1 MLEQEFE
8 QLAKTIRQ
16 AVTKYRESSSTV
28 TVRQVRVRRRDFSL
42 VYGPDPEFANFK
54 RERIEE
60 DFWDWRDQERFHGS
74 VIDGLQEF
82 KSLVAML
89 GPKSRWVEGFARS
102 ISFASFQGLDDGE
115 LLERVNAIGREL
127 DGRPLPV
134 KVTAYINGLSINESP
149 LVISDGFSLRH
160 PIPEDTAEYVMLDE
174 YGGFSFPP
182 LAQTLFS
189 VVGELVLD
197 AVNTA
202 PAQMEFLRRVN
213 ALRLF
218 RVGGIASYRY
228 SIYSRHFPLMGGRV
242 TNSGPG
248 PLSRFA
254 YTLSSSDAAALSN
267 FLRDV
272 VPLLPDP
279 LRSDKIT
286 SERQIAYTRYTD
298 AIFQEGPLERA
309 ITSAITALE
318 ALFLQEKTE
327 LGHRLAQRVSLF
339 LRVLGTQSNAP
350 STFETIKRGYNIRSK
365 FIHGGSLK
373 AKERPEADSLAPV
386 LMEYTRECV
395 LACFQV
401 LTPKDK
407 LLDELDRAMID
418 TAGMNQLQ
426 ASLAPIAH
434 K

>member
-1 MLEQEFE
+1 
-8 QLAKTIRQ
+8 LAYS
-16 AVTKYRESSSTV
+16 A
-28 TVRQVRVRRRDFSL
+28 
-42 VYGPDPEFANFK
+42 DPEFANFK

-60 DFWDWRDQERFHGS
+60 DFWDWRDQERFHVS
-74 VIDGLQEF
+74 VIEGLQEF
-82 KSLVAML
+82 KSLMAML
-89 GPKSRWVEGFARS
+89 RPKSAWVEGFARS
-102 ISFASFQGLDDGE
+102 VCFASFQGLDDGE

-134 KVTAYINGLSINESP
+134 KVTAYINGLSIGESP
-149 LVISDGFSLRH
+149 LLISDGFILRH
-160 PIPEDTAEYVMLDE
+160 PTHEDMAQYVMLDE

-182 LAQTLFS
+182 LAQTVFS
-189 VVGELVLD
+189 VVGELVFD
-197 AVNTA
+197 AINTG
-202 PAQMEFLRRVN
+202 PAQMEFLRKVS

-254 YTLSSSDAAALSN
+254 FTLSSHDAAAVRN

-279 LRSDKIT
+279 LRLDKVM
-286 SERQIAYTRYTD
+286 SEREIAYTRYTD
-298 AIFQEGPLERA
+298 ALFQDGLSERS

-318 ALFLQEKTE
+318 ALFLEGETE
-327 LGHRLAQRVSLF
+327 LTHRLAQRVSLF
-339 LRVLGTQSNAP
+339 LRALGTQSDAQG
-350 STFETIKRGYNIRSK
+350 IYDKVKKGYRIRST

-373 AKERPEADSLAPV
+373 AEQRPQADSLAPV
-386 LMEYTRECV
+386 LLEYARECV
-395 LACFQV
+395 LAFFQLAARKEEV
-401 LTPKDK
+401 LRQ
-407 LLDELDRAMID
+407 LDRAMID
-418 TAGMNQLQ
+418 SVRVTELE
-426 ASLAPIAH
+426 ASLAHIAH